1 MHPEDERDCTLSR
14 LETLMV
20 FFSDAR
26 LARTATSLYSIG
38 ISLNFHSPYS
48 RDHHVT

>member
-20 FFSDAR
+20 FFSEAR
-26 LARTATSLYSIG
+26 LARTATSLYWHLIKFPFA
-38 ISLNFHSPYS
+38 II
-48 RDHHVT
+48 RATIT